1 MFDHEHTN
9 FLLGKN
15 RTYVTKEER
24 FEERFEEKDGVKK
37 CLWCG
42 LQIS

>member
-24 FEERFEEKDGVKK
+24 FEEKDGVKK